1 VARRSRLIA
10 GGLVAGLAAA
20 TVGSCSVA
28 RMNTVVGRH
37 AIIHWDPEQRSLCGG
52 TLEYVDATLEVVADT
67 YAVQLPARPA
77 IEVVWD
83 GEGLLARGL
92 CAAGFGAGGCDVPF
106 PNGTNLMVV
115 SDVTNP
121 HELTHAVRLTGATH
135 GMPALFGEGVA
146 VRWEPG
152 PSRKD
157 WGMADAIQDLDYEQI
172 RALLDHRRLEGEW
185 YPNAGQLWAWLEAE
199 HGGPTM
205 ASFAGRLGR
214 FSPARDVEPV
224 FREVFGL
231 SLRAAVEAVR
241 GQPMLVFDPLA
252 CGMDGLPTLVWSGDP
267 LELSSGASTC
277 AAEDVVNIRGR
288 VARFARLE
296 LPDEPREYR
305 IEIDGPQDTEIRL
318 DRCIGAARPF
328 EDPLI
333 LRRSE
338 RVSLAGSHVVS
349 SFVPLDD
356 DDSAPFAE
364 AWLLP

>member
-214 FSPARDVEPV
+214 LADLGLERRPARAVVGSEHLRGRGRGQHSRSGRPV
-224 FREVFGL
+224 RTPRAARRAARVSDRDRRPAGHGDPPR
-231 SLRAAVEAVR
+231 SLYRSRAAV
-241 GQPMLVFDPLA
+241 
-252 CGMDGLPTLVWSGDP
+252 
-267 LELSSGASTC
+267 
-277 AAEDVVNIRGR
+277 
-288 VARFARLE
+288 
-296 LPDEPREYR
+296 
-305 IEIDGPQDTEIRL
+305 
-318 DRCIGAARPF
+318 
-328 EDPLI
+328 
-333 LRRSE
+333 
-338 RVSLAGSHVVS
+338 
-349 SFVPLDD
+349 
-356 DDSAPFAE
+356 
-364 AWLLP
+364 